1 VTTIPIVGLLILLLA
16 PRLAAQVPTLPGLS
30 SDARVRWLQRHSVKV
45 RTVDP
50 ADENFR
56 DLEPLKKMI
65 GSARIVMLGE
75 ISHGD
80 GTTMLAKSRL
90 IRFLHQQMNFDVL
103 IFESSLYDTSISWES
118 IRNGQEP
125 LPVLQA
131 QLPFIWSR
139 SPQVKGL
146 WDYVRAKATSSHP
159 LALAGFTPTA
169 RGGLLTGLDS
179 LVAELGVVSDVT
191 TPGSSAR
198 TLAVQLLG
206 NRYGPQGLPAP
217 DPHARKDFYRGLDVL
232 RDRLAT
238 ATTAT
243 NEARTSFWRQV
254 VASLRSFAEMR
265 WGMRERGYTDP
276 DWTLFNLMDAQG
288 AENLV
293 WLADH
298 QYRGRKLIV
307 WGATAHLMR
316 DAPAI
321 DPNIEPAKHQTPYTT
336 MIPMGEYLWRRIGAR
351 AFMIGFT
358 SYEGSNG
365 VGDPADKERYW
376 HAEVEKDQD
385 SSIELEELF
394 NATGFDY
401 ALVDLRRPAAG
412 GEWLK
417 TPIVARPLAAQ
428 GMRAVWPNVLD
439 AMFFI
444 RVMEPNLAVFPR

>member
-1 VTTIPIVGLLILLLA
+1 MGLLILLLA
-16 PRLAAQVPTLPGLS
+16 SRLAAQVPDQPGLS
-30 SDARVRWLQRHSVKV
+30 SDARVRWLQKHAVAV

-65 GSARIVMLGE
+65 GSAQIVMLGE

-90 IRFLHQQMNFDVL
+90 VRFLHQRMNFDVL
-103 IFESSLYDTSISWES
+103 VFESSLYDTSISWES

-125 LPVLQA
+125 LAVLQG

-139 SPQVKGL
+139 SPQLKGL
-146 WDYVRAKATSSHP
+146 WDYVRANATSRHP
-159 LALAGFTPTA
+159 LALAGFTPSA
-169 RGGLLTGLDS
+169 RGGLLIGLDS
-179 LVAELGVVSDVT
+179 LVAELGVASEVT

-198 TLAVQLLG
+198 TLAVDLLG
-206 NRYGPQGLPAP
+206 NKYGPQGLPAP
-217 DPHARKDFYRGLDVL
+217 DSRARKDFYRGLDVL
-232 RDRLAT
+232 SHRLAT
-238 ATTAT
+238 ATTPS

-254 VASLRSFAEMR
+254 VVSLRSFAEMR
-265 WGMRERGYTDP
+265 WGMRENGYTDP
-276 DWTLFNLMDAQG
+276 DWSLFNLMDGQG
-288 AENLV
+288 AENLL

-298 QYRGRKLIV
+298 EYRGRKLIV

-316 DAPAI
+316 DARAI
-321 DPNIEPAKHQTPYTT
+321 DPNIDPAKPQASYAT
-336 MIPMGEYLWRRIGAR
+336 MVPMGEHLWRRIGPR

-358 SYEGSNG
+358 CYEGKNG

-376 HAEVEKDQD
+376 HAEVQKDQD
-385 SSIELEELF
+385 PSIELEELF
-394 NATGFDY
+394 NAAGFDY
-401 ALVDLRRPAAG
+401 ALVDLRKPAAG

-417 TPIVARPLAAQ
+417 MPMVARPLAAQ